1 MNLSLKYILLIGIL
15 LSIFI
20 SLFENEIFYAFIP
33 LALFLAIYF
42 LGKKIILVLIIVL
55 QITATGEDLST
66 FRPYITVI
74 SFLVLLFLFLKEFG
88 LDFNKYPRIP
98 KIILWFVGIITLT
111 LFISSVFSIDIVK
124 SLSALTRLI
133 VFLIFCYL
141 IYSQVKDVKT
151 IYLLIISL
159 FLSVLI
165 VGFTMMI
172 EFIEKGASFFINEEA
187 LLRLAGIY
195 ENPNYVGMLLAI
207 TIPLTLGF
215 LMIDMTIKK
224 SHKYVLSF
232 FLIFQIII
240 SLLSDSRSS
249 FLSISISSIILLIA
263 SPKSIKLIFTSIIL
277 LVTINIFL
285 FLDITA
291 LVDLFLRPER
301 IGTRDTIWATGLNII
316 SDNLLFGTGVDT
328 FEQVYFSYAPSSFLE
343 ILFFSSKTNSVSPH
357 PHNLFL
363 YFWAENGIL
372 GLISV
377 IFFFYVFISI
387 SIKLFKK
394 NYQNNLANKTMAIS
408 TLSILMGVL
417 VRAFFEIDGV
427 ITYGFITRD
436 LPFWVVLIIV
446 VYLYQNQNNYINY
459 TNNEMAQSN

>member
-277 LVTINIFL
+277 LVTINIF
-285 FLDITA
+285 
-291 LVDLFLRPER
+291 V
-301 IGTRDTIWATGLNII
+301 
-316 SDNLLFGTGVDT
+316 
-328 FEQVYFSYAPSSFLE
+328 
-343 ILFFSSKTNSVSPH
+343 
-357 PHNLFL
+357 
-363 YFWAENGIL
+363 
-372 GLISV
+372 
-377 IFFFYVFISI
+377 
-387 SIKLFKK
+387 
-394 NYQNNLANKTMAIS
+394 
-408 TLSILMGVL
+408 
-417 VRAFFEIDGV
+417 
-427 ITYGFITRD
+427 
-436 LPFWVVLIIV
+436 
-446 VYLYQNQNNYINY
+446 
-459 TNNEMAQSN
+459 